1 MSKTSKK
8 LTYISMFS
16 GIEAASVAWEPIG
29 FEPVAFAE
37 VDPFPSAVLK
47 KHYPHIPNLGD
58 ITNVNW
64 SEYHGKVDI
73 VVGGPPCQA
82 FSVAGLRKAL
92 DDPRGVLILEYLRAC
107 DQIRPEWIILE
118 NVPGLLSADGGRA
131 FGSLLGALEEL
142 GYHAAW
148 RVLDAQF
155 FGVAQR
161 RRRIFVVAHA
171 RDWRRAAA
179 VLFEQPSV
187 HGHLKSSK
195 EARAYFASP
204 AQGGVGATSPEDRI
218 KEAIAFSYGN
228 SADSRSMGEAE
239 GVTPTIR
246 SAGGGN
252 SVPVVCEPKA
262 SGLYSIAGNIIG
274 RGPKSGGNGNGF
286 QDGSDPM
293 YTLTAMDRHAV
304 CQPGSGGGEESC
316 LNPWATQSD
325 RVFPENSVF
334 PSLVGGGRGNRGYAG
349 GCILEGSGEG
359 EAPAIVLDDQGGSRM
374 NVSQE
379 VAPTLRANS
388 KGNEPIV
395 MGSGQANAEVLE
407 GLCPTQCAR
416 QYKDPPILVEEGTS
430 ALAFDTTQVTSAR
443 NRSNPQWNDPC
454 HTLSSCGDAP
464 SACVESYAEGS
475 FSQFRE
481 GEVGTLRASGGCL
494 GGGSETLIAEFAPE
508 SRVDDVRGFAQNTRN
523 ELRYESGDGSVAG
536 ALAAQPGMKQQTYL
550 ESSSGIRRLTP
561 VECERLQ
568 GFPDNWTRIA
578 WNGKPEEQCPNG
590 RRYKA
595 IGNSMA
601 VPVMRWI
608 GEGMALVDQKQSGR
622 E

>member
-1 MSKTSKK
+1 MSTASSRK

-16 GIEAASVAWEPIG
+16 GIEAASVAWEPLG

-47 KHYPHIPNLGD
+47 KHYPHVPNLGD
-58 ITNVNW
+58 ITKVDW
-64 SEYHGKVDI
+64 SKYHGQIDI

-92 DDPRGVLILEYLRAC
+92 DDPRGMLILHYLRAC
-107 DQIRPEWIILE
+107 DQIRPEWIVLE

-148 RVLDAQF
+148 RVLDASF

-161 RRRIFVVAHA
+161 RRRVFVVAHA

-179 VLFEQPSV
+179 VLFERQSLF
-187 HGHLKSSK
+187 GDFKSSK
-195 EARAYFASP
+195 EARAHF
-204 AQGGVGATSPEDRI
+204 ATSAGEGARAPGAEERI
-218 KEAIAFSYGN
+218 REAIGFSYGN

-252 SVPVVCEPKA
+252 SVPVICEPEE
-262 SGLYSIAGNIIG
+262 SGLYSISGNIIG
-274 RGPKSGGNGNGF
+274 RKASNGGNHTGVATG
-286 QDGSDPM
+286 DEPM
-293 YTLTAMDRHAV
+293 YTLTAVDRHAV
-304 CQPGSGGGEESC
+304 CEAGKIGPEESC

-325 RVFPENSVF
+325 RVFPESSVF

-349 GCILEGSGEG
+349 GCILEG
-359 EAPAIVLDDQGGSRM
+359 EAEAQPL
-374 NVSQE
+374 
-379 VAPTLRANS
+379 
-388 KGNEPIV
+388 V

-416 QYKDPPILVEEGTS
+416 QHKDPPILIGERTS
-430 ALAFDTTQVTSAR
+430 TLAFDTTQVTCAR
-443 NRSNPQWNDPC
+443 NRSNPQWDGPC
-454 HTLSSCGDAP
+454 HTLSAVGDVP
-464 SACVESYAEGS
+464 SVCIESYAEGS

-494 GGGSETLIAEFAPE
+494 GGGSETLVA
-508 SRVDDVRGFAQNTRN
+508 
-523 ELRYESGDGSVAG
+523 ELRKTPA
-536 ALAAQPGMKQQTYL
+536 
-550 ESSSGIRRLTP
+550 GIRRLTP

-578 WNGKPEEQCPNG
+578 WNGKPEELCPNG

-595 IGNSMA
+595 VGNSMA
-601 VPVMRWI
+601 VPVMAWLAQGI
-608 GEGMALVDQKQSGR
+608 VLTEEQHGR
-622 E
+622 DR

>member
-1 MSKTSKK
+1 
-8 LTYISMFS
+8 MFS
-16 GIEAASVAWEPIG
+16 GIEAASVAWEPLG

-47 KHYPHIPNLGD
+47 KHYPHVPNLGD
-58 ITNVNW
+58 ITSVDW

-73 VVGGPPCQA
+73 VVGGSPCQS
-82 FSVAGLRKAL
+82 FSVAGLRKGL
-92 DDPRGVLILEYLRAC
+92 DDPRGNLMLEYLRAC
-107 DQIRPEWIILE
+107 DQIRPDWIVWE
-118 NVPGLLSADGGRA
+118 NVPGVLSADGGRA
-131 FGSLLGALEEL
+131 FGAFLGALEEL

-148 RVLDAQF
+148 RVLDSQF
-155 FGVAQR
+155 YGVAQR

-179 VLFEQPSV
+179 VLFERESLF
-187 HGHLKSSK
+187 GDFKSGK
-195 EARAYFASP
+195 EARAHFAAAAESG
-204 AQGGVGATSPEDRI
+204 AGATGDAGRI
-218 KEAIAFSYGN
+218 REAIGFSYGN

-252 SVPVVCEPKA
+252 SVSVICEPEE

-274 RGPKSGGNGNGF
+274 RNAKNGGNHTGVAGG
-286 QDGSDPM
+286 DEPM
-293 YTLTAMDRHAV
+293 YTLTAVDRHAV
-304 CQPGSGGGEESC
+304 CKTGESPC
-316 LNPWATQSD
+316 LNSWETQSG

-349 GCILEGSGEG
+349 GCILEGAGAE
-359 EAPAIVLDDQGGSRM
+359 EAQTIVLDDQGGSRM
-374 NVSQE
+374 DLSYG

-407 GLCPTQCAR
+407 GLCPTQAAR
-416 QYKDPPILVEEGTS
+416 QHKDPPILFEGEGVST
-430 ALAFDTTQVTSAR
+430 LAFDTTQVTSVH
-443 NRSNPQWNDPC
+443 NRSSPQWDGPC
-454 HTLSSCGDAP
+454 HTLSAVGDAP
-464 SACVESYAEGS
+464 SVVIAPNQGESPHDEGHPNAKAFLAS
-475 FSQFRE
+475 NGQEYVGALCARDCKGVGSQYVSE
-481 GEVGTLRASGGCL
+481 GKV
-494 GGGSETLIAEFAPE
+494 IAEM
-508 SRVDDVRGFAQNTRN
+508 DVSVKGFAQNTRN

-536 ALAAQPGMKQQTYL
+536 TVSAQQGSKQQTYL
-550 ESSSGIRRLTP
+550 QSPAGIRRLTP

-568 GFPDNWTRIA
+568 GFPDNWTRIE

-601 VPVMRWI
+601 VPVMRWL
-608 GEGMALVDQKQSGR
+608 GSGISLI
-622 E
+622 EQETI

>member
-1 MSKTSKK
+1 
-8 LTYISMFS
+8 MFS
-16 GIEAASVAWEPIG
+16 GIEAASVAWEPLG
-29 FEPVAFAE
+29 FEPIAFAE

-47 KHYPHIPNLGD
+47 KHFPHVPNLGD

-73 VVGGPPCQA
+73 VVGGSPCQS
-82 FSVAGLRKAL
+82 FSVAGLRKGL
-92 DDPRGVLILEYLRAC
+92 DDPRGNLMLEYLRAC
-107 DQIRPEWIILE
+107 DQIKPEWIVWE
-118 NVPGLLSADGGRA
+118 NVPGVLSADGGRA
-131 FGSLLGALEEL
+131 FGAFLGALEEL

-179 VLFEQPSV
+179 VLFEQPGM
-187 HGHLKSSK
+187 HGHIKSSK
-195 EARAYFASP
+195 EARAYFATTATASP
-204 AQGGVGATSPEDRI
+204 RTTSDARRI
-218 KEAIAFSYGN
+218 KEAIGFSYGN
-228 SADSRSMGEAE
+228 SADSRSMGEAV
-239 GVTPTIR
+239 GMTPTIR

-252 SVPVVCEPKA
+252 SVPVICEPEEND
-262 SGLYSIAGNIIG
+262 LYSIVGNIIG
-274 RGPKSGGNGNGF
+274 RKPENGGNGDGF
-286 QDGSDPM
+286 QNGDEPM
-293 YTLTAMDRHAV
+293 YTLTAVDRHAV
-304 CQPGSGGGEESC
+304 CQGNQAKSESPC

-325 RVFPENSVF
+325 RVFPENSVY
-334 PSLVGGGRGNRGYAG
+334 PSLVGGGKGNRGYAG
-349 GCILEGSGEG
+349 GCILEDGRE
-359 EAPAIVLDDQGGSRM
+359 EASSIAVLNDQGGSRM
-374 NVSQE
+374 NLSYDT
-379 VAPTLRANS
+379 APTLRANS

-395 MGSGQANAEVLE
+395 MGSGQANAEVMQ
-407 GLCPTQCAR
+407 GLCPTQAAR
-416 QYKDPPILVEEGTS
+416 QYKDPPILLHQEAANT
-430 ALAFDTTQVTSAR
+430 LAFDNTQATSVD
-443 NRSNPQWNDPC
+443 NPSNPQWNDEY
-454 HTLSSCGDAP
+454 HALSACGDAQ
-464 SACVESYAEGS
+464 SVCVESYAEGS

-494 GGGSETLIAEFAPE
+494 GGGSETLIAEFASE
-508 SRVDDVRGFAQNTRN
+508 GRGDEVRGFAQNTRN

-536 ALAAQPGMKQQTYL
+536 TISADQGMKQQTFL

-578 WNGKPEEQCPNG
+578 WNKKSEEQCPNG

-608 GEGMALVDQKQSGR
+608 GEGISYVEEATGK
-622 E
+622 

>member
-1 MSKTSKK
+1 MPSKQPRK

-107 DQIRPEWIILE
+107 DQIRPEWIVLE

-179 VLFEQPSV
+179 VLFEQPGV

-195 EARAYFASP
+195 EARAYFASS
-204 AQGGVGATSPEDRI
+204 AQGGAGETSPDERI
-218 KEAIAFSYGN
+218 REAIAFSYGN

-252 SVPVVCEPKA
+252 SVSVICEGEGQKTT
-262 SGLYSIAGNIIG
+262 LYSIAGNIIG
-274 RGPKSGGNGNGF
+274 RGPKNGGNGNGF

-304 CQPGSGGGEESC
+304 CQPGSGGSEESC

-349 GCILEGSGEG
+349 GCILEDESG
-359 EAPAIVLDDQGGSRM
+359 AQPL
-374 NVSQE
+374 
-379 VAPTLRANS
+379 
-388 KGNEPIV
+388 V

-416 QYKDPPILVEEGTS
+416 QHKDPPILVEEGTS
-430 ALAFDTTQVTSAR
+430 TLAFDTTQVTSAH
-443 NRSNPQWNDPC
+443 NRSNPQWDDPC
-454 HTLSSCGDAP
+454 HTLSAVGDAP
-464 SACVESYAEGS
+464 SVCIESYAEGS

-494 GGGSETLIAEFAPE
+494 GGGSETLIAKFVSK
-508 SRVDDVRGFAQNTRN
+508 SRADVVRGFAQNTRN

-536 ALAAQPGMKQQTYL
+536 TIAAQQGMKQQTFL

-568 GFPDNWTRIA
+568 GFPDNWTRIE

-601 VPVMRWI
+601 VPVMKWI
-608 GEGMALVDQKQSGR
+608 GEGIAFIGKEQSDQG
-622 E
+622 

>member
-1 MSKTSKK
+1 
-8 LTYISMFS
+8 MFS
-16 GIEAASVAWEPIG
+16 GIEAASVAWEPLG
-29 FEPVAFAE
+29 FEPIAFAE

-47 KHYPHIPNLGD
+47 KHYPHVPNLGD

-73 VVGGPPCQA
+73 VVGGSPCQS
-82 FSVAGLRKAL
+82 FSVAGLRKGL
-92 DDPRGVLILEYLRAC
+92 DDPRGNLMLEYLRAC
-107 DQIRPEWIILE
+107 DQIRPEWIVWE
-118 NVPGLLSADGGRA
+118 NVPGVLSSDGGRA
-131 FGSLLGALEEL
+131 FGAFLGALEEL

-179 VLFEQPSV
+179 VLFEQPGV

-195 EARAYFASP
+195 EARAYFASST
-204 AQGGVGATSPEDRI
+204 QSGVGTASSSNRI
-218 KEAIAFSYGN
+218 GEAIAFSYGN

-252 SVPVVCEPKA
+252 SVPVICEGEA
-262 SGLYSIAGNIIG
+262 QEADLYSIAGNIIG
-274 RGPKSGGNGNGF
+274 RGPENGGNGNGF
-286 QDGSDPM
+286 QEGSEPM
-293 YTLTAMDRHAV
+293 YTLTAVDRHAV
-304 CQPGSGGGEESC
+304 CQPDSKRSEESC

-349 GCILEGSGEG
+349 GCILEGDAETQ
-359 EAPAIVLDDQGGSRM
+359 PF
-374 NVSQE
+374 
-379 VAPTLRANS
+379 
-388 KGNEPIV
+388 V

-416 QYKDPPILVEEGTS
+416 QYKDPPILVENKETS
-430 ALAFDTTQVTSAR
+430 TLAFDTTQVTSVH

-454 HTLSSCGDAP
+454 HTLSACGDAP
-464 SACVESYAEGS
+464 SVCVESYAEGS

-494 GGGSETLIAEFAPE
+494 GGGSETLIAEFMPE
-508 SRVDDVRGFAQNTRN
+508 SQAVDARGFAQNTRN

-536 ALAAQPGMKQQTYL
+536 TIAAQQGMKQQTFL
-550 ESSSGIRRLTP
+550 QSSSGIRRLTP

-568 GFPDNWTRIA
+568 GFPDNWTLIE
-578 WNGKPEEQCPNG
+578 WNGKSEDQCPNG

-608 GEGMALVDQKQSGR
+608 GEGIALVKECGQNPVPEEESDQG
-622 E
+622 

>member
-1 MSKTSKK
+1 
-8 LTYISMFS
+8 MFS
-16 GIEAASVAWEPIG
+16 GIEAASVAWEPLG

-47 KHYPHIPNLGD
+47 KHYPHVPNLGD
-58 ITNVNW
+58 ITNINW
-64 SEYHGKVDI
+64 REYHGKVDI
-73 VVGGPPCQA
+73 VVGGSPCQS
-82 FSVAGLRKAL
+82 FSVAGLRKGL
-92 DDPRGVLILEYLRAC
+92 DDPRGNLMLEYLRAC
-107 DQIRPEWIILE
+107 DQIRPEWIVWE
-118 NVPGLLSADGGRA
+118 NVPGVLSADGGRA
-131 FGSLLGALEEL
+131 FGAFLGALEEL

-179 VLFEQPSV
+179 VLFEQPGV

-195 EARAYFASP
+195 EARAYFAASVEGR
-204 AQGGVGATSPEDRI
+204 AGKTSPDDRI
-218 KEAIAFSYGN
+218 REAIAFSYGN

-252 SVPVVCEPKA
+252 SVPVICEGGEREA
-262 SGLYSIAGNIIG
+262 DLYSIAGNIIG
-274 RGPKSGGNGNGF
+274 RGPESGGNGNGF
-286 QDGSDPM
+286 QNGSDPI

-304 CQPGSGGGEESC
+304 CQPGPTGKEESC

-349 GCILEGSGEG
+349 GCILEGAGE
-359 EAPAIVLDDQGGSRM
+359 EKASTIVLDDQGGSWM

-379 VAPTLRANS
+379 VAPTLCANS

-395 MGSGQANAEVLE
+395 MGSGQANAEVME

-416 QYKDPPILVEEGTS
+416 QYKDPPILFEEGAS
-430 ALAFDTTQVTSAR
+430 V
-443 NRSNPQWNDPC
+443 C
-454 HTLSSCGDAP
+454 I
-464 SACVESYAEGS
+464 ESYAEGS

-494 GGGSETLIAEFAPE
+494 GGGSETLVAEFRSAFANDE
-508 SRVDDVRGFAQNTRN
+508 VRGFAQNTRN
-523 ELRYESGDGSVAG
+523 ELRYIGGDGEVTG

-568 GFPDNWTRIA
+568 GFPDNWTRIE

-601 VPVMRWI
+601 VPVMKWI
-608 GEGMALVDQKQSGR
+608 GEGVALVEDQSDQG
-622 E
+622 